1 MKTKSLLFS
10 VAILF
15 ITVITGLSVNG
26 QKTAFAIQAGANL
39 QNLNGKTAA
48 GNDLENS
55 LAPGFHAGLNVIVP
69 IAPDFYFQP
78 GLQFSRKGAKNTSG
92 PSDIK
97 YNLSYVELPLNL
109 LYRGQLGNGYV
120 LLGFGPY
127 VGYAVKAVE
136 VVGDVDSDMDLK
148 AFDAGAGVYAGYETG
163 MGIYFQLNT
172 QYGLLNLST
181 QDDDS
186 VLRNVGFGLSL
197 GYRF

>member
-1 MKTKSLLFS
+1 MKTKF
-10 VAILF
+10 LF
-15 ITVITGLSVNG
+15 ICVAVLILSVITGLSVNG
-26 QKTAFAIQAGANL
+26 QKTSFAIQAGANF
-39 QNLNGKTAA
+39 QNLNGKDA
-48 GNDLENS
+48 GGDKLENS
-55 LAPGFHAGLNVIVP
+55 IAPGFHAGVNVIVP
-69 IAPDFYFQP
+69 VAPDFYFQP

-92 PSDIK
+92 LSDIK
-97 YNLSYVELPLNL
+97 YNISYVELPLNL

-136 VVGDVDSDMDLK
+136 VVGDVDADMDLK

-181 QDDDS
+181 KDDDS
-186 VLRNVGFGLSL
+186 LWRNVGFGLSL